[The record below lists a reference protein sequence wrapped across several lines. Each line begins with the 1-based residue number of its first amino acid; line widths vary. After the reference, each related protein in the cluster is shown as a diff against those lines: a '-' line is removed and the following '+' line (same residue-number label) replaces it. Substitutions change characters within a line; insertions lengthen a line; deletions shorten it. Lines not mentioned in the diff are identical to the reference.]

1 MKFYLKINGTH
12 SYTVDKQVK
21 RIDEKDVEF
30 MQFPS
35 ASRAALHVNWIKQS
49 GFDVQKYEIVPADQP
64 LEIQPA
70 LMYHPDGK
78 TYFTTGA
85 YIQRI
90 SYVNRQGQTVFGWIV
105 TSFESDTYCDGD
117 YAEVSDYGTFL
128 DALTPPANDEERK
141 TEYIIQ
147 SLQSFGLKRIELGL
161 YKTMLEAE
169 NSTIY
174 VRKLDSISS
183 AGQITQIESTLDE
196 FLLDCP
202 HFSQTTREIL
212 VDTFGRDR
220 LNIFITPENV
230 LVIGSCRANIWM
242 VTEHPHKYIPPAKEE
257 KEEAQ
262 QDDLPPK
269 ERIRCMLLN
278 YGVTKLDLEEYCKT
292 GYGYIATVY
301 TEMVEYAH
309 GDAEYYEN
317 IEDDVLED
325 LVIAVEMQIEANE
338 KAFKRCQD

>member
-12 SYTVDKQVK
+12 SYTADKQVK
-21 RIDEKDVEF
+21 RIGEKDAGF

-35 ASRAALHVNWIKQS
+35 ASRAALHVNRIKQS

-70 LMYHPDGK
+70 LMFHPDGK

-105 TSFESDTYCDGD
+105 TSFESDTFCDGN
-117 YAEVSDYGTFL
+117 YVEVSDYGTFL
-128 DALTPPANDEERK
+128 EALTPPADDEERN

-161 YKTMLEAE
+161 YKTMLDGE
-169 NSTIY
+169 NSTLS

-183 AGQITQIESTLDE
+183 AGQMTQIESTLDE
-196 FLLDCP
+196 FLLGCP
-202 HFSQTTREIL
+202 HFSRTAREIL

-220 LNIFITPENV
+220 PDIFLTFENV
-230 LVIGSCRANIWM
+230 LVIGSCRANTWS
-242 VTEHPHKYIPPAKEE
+242 VTEHPHQYIPPAMEE
-257 KEEAQ
+257 KEEAR
-262 QDDLPPK
+262 QDDIPPK
-269 ERIRCMLLN
+269 ERIQRMLLN
-278 YGVTKLDLEEYCKT
+278 YGVTKLDLDEYCKT
-292 GYGYIATVY
+292 GNGYS
-301 TEMVEYAH
+301 
-309 GDAEYYEN
+309 
-317 IEDDVLED
+317 
-325 LVIAVEMQIEANE
+325 
-338 KAFKRCQD
+338 